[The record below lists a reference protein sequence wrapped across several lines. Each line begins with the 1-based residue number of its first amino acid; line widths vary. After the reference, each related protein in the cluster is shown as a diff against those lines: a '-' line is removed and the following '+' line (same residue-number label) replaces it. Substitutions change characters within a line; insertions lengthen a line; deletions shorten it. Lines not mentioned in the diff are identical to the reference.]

1 MRHRLQFAPLVAP
14 ACGAALLGI
23 ARLLPESGFGLWLRL
38 GAATF
43 VVLLP
48 GRLVARCLGQRTVA
62 AALSWSVVLLGGGLA
77 LAFTL
82 GASLRVT
89 YAFALAAGAVAL
101 AVLVA
106 GPVLPL
112 ERMALGTR
120 VWRLVVGLV
129 GLIIGGALW
138 TVHDVLSGDA
148 FMHLGRIR
156 KLDALGS
163 LSLHDVGEF
172 AGGGLHPG
180 YAFPLWHGVMAVVAR
195 LAGVDPTSVALH
207 APSLLVPLAF
217 VLTFEMGWAVFR
229 STGLAVAVVLAQ
241 FALRVLAQGHAGIYP
256 DLWQPGQAAT
266 QLFLPAVVALFFL
279 FVRRPSLPLGLA
291 LAAGSADLALIHP
304 TYALFIAIPLIAFV
318 AVRVLFTRGADL
330 RRGVLA
336 LFSLGLPM
344 LLAYLWLRP
353 VVEQSVALHLGPKG
367 LGASLHHYAVD
378 LVIHSHSRYNLAPNR
393 VDRLG
398 AVPIAAL
405 VLTPLAFFARR
416 RRWSAL
422 VLGATV
428 VILVLDLSP
437 FVFPHFSNVVSLSQS
452 RRAAVFIPYA
462 LALAGGAAVLAAVSR
477 LLALAVALG
486 AGIWLQL
493 AYPGDFGLKAARH
506 QPSLPVWIGLYG
518 AIAAIVLGAAVAWLR
533 RDPLPLL
540 GRPRGSTVALS
551 VLLFVLPVAVHG
563 FSQWTPSETVDHYA
577 LTPGLIQ
584 FLRRDV
590 TPRSIVFSDLATSYR
605 AVAFAPVDAVAVP
618 PSHAGNTRPNHL
630 AARRRA
636 VVRFFAHPSLAEPFA
651 WHANWLVLRRED
663 RRQWQA
669 IKRLGRRPVYADD
682 GFLVFKLLPALPLRG

>member
-1 MRHRLQFAPLVAP
+1 MRQRLQLAPLVAP

-23 ARLLPESGFGLWLRL
+23 ARLVPETGFGLWLRL

-43 VVLLP
+43 VLLLP
-48 GRLVARCLGQRTVA
+48 GRLVARCLGQRTLA
-62 AALSWSVVLLGGGLA
+62 AALSWSAALVGGGLA

-82 GASLRVT
+82 GASLDVT
-89 YAFALAAGAVAL
+89 YAFALAVGAVAL

-106 GPVLPL
+106 GPVLPA
-112 ERMALGTR
+112 ERMALR
-120 VWRLVVGLV
+120 ARLARLVVGV
-129 GLIIGGALW
+129 AGLIVGAALW
-138 TVHDVLSGDA
+138 AVHDVLTGDA
-148 FMHLGRIR
+148 FFHLGRIR

-180 YAFPLWHGVMAVVAR
+180 YAFPLWHGCMAVVAR

-207 APSLLVPLAF
+207 APSLLVPLAL
-217 VLTFEMGWAVFR
+217 VLAYEMGWAVFR

-279 FVRRPSLPLGLA
+279 FVRRPSWPVALT

-318 AVRVLFTRGADL
+318 AVRALFTRAADL
-330 RRGVLA
+330 RRGIAA
-336 LFSLGLPM
+336 LVALGLPM

-367 LGASLHHYAVD
+367 LGDSLHHYQID
-378 LVIHSHSRYNLAPNR
+378 LVVHSHSRYNLAPNR

-398 AVPIAAL
+398 PVPIAAL
-405 VLTPLAFFARR
+405 ALAPLAFFARR
-416 RRWSAL
+416 RLWSPL

-428 VILVLDLSP
+428 VILGLDLWP
-437 FVFPHFSNVVSLSQS
+437 LVFPHFSNVVSLSQS
-452 RRAAVFIPYA
+452 RRAAVFIPLA
-462 LALAGGAAVLAAVSR
+462 LALAGAAAVLAGISR
-477 LLALAVALG
+477 LLALVLALG

-493 AYPGDFGLKAARH
+493 AYPGDFGLNAARH
-506 QPSLPVWIGLYG
+506 QPTLPVWIGLYG
-518 AIAAIVLGAAVAWLR
+518 AIAAIVIGTAVAWLR
-533 RDPLPLL
+533 RDPFPML
-540 GRPRGSTVALS
+540 GRPRGVTAALAAF
-551 VLLFVLPVAVHG
+551 LFVLPVAVHG
-563 FSQWTPSETVDHYA
+563 FSQWTPSTTVDHYA

-590 TPRSIVFSDLATSYR
+590 PPRSIVFSDLATSYR
-605 AVAFAPVDAVAVP
+605 AVAFAPVDVVAVP
-618 PSHAGNTRPNHL
+618 PSHAGNTRPNRL
-630 AARRRA
+630 TARRKA
-636 VVRFFAHPSLAEPFA
+636 VVHFLTHPSLAVPHA
-651 WHANWLVLRRED
+651 WHANWLVLRRDD
-663 RRQWQA
+663 RRQWRA
-669 IKRLGRRPVYADD
+669 IERLGRRPVYADD
-682 GFLVFKLLPALPLRG
+682 GFVVFKLAPALPLQG